1 MSKIVYGYKSL
12 FTKFTLVFTGA
23 VLLLALNF
31 GIFVVFIK
39 YPQRRWYFVVGLL
52 FLWWI
57 FWRMRRVQ
65 KKLHYI
71 FDKGNITIVLP
82 SWKKFVLEKK
92 HIKKTKKVQSGAWW
106 SPWWISYIPRKKEFY
121 FTTST
126 QHLLKIWMD
135 DGRVIVISPKQYE

>member
-1 MSKIVYGYKSL
+1 MSHIIYGYKSF
-12 FTKFTLVFTGA
+12 FTKFTLIFTWI

-39 YPQRRWYFVVGLL
+39 YPQWRWYFVVGLL

-57 FWRMRRVQ
+57 FWRMWRVQ
-65 KKLHYI
+65 KKLYYI

-92 HIKKTKKVQSGAWW
+92 HIKKTKKLPSLAWW
-106 SPWWISYIPRKKEFY
+106 STWGVSYIPRKQEFH

-135 DGRVIVISPKQYE
+135 DGRVIIISPKKYV